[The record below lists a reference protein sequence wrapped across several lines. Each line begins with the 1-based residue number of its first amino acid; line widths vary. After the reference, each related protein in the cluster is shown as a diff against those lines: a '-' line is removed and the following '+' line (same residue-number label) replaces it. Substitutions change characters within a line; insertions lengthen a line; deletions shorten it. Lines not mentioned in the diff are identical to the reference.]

1 MADEQISDA
10 ALLSR
15 VHADLKRMA
24 MLGLLPEDGA
34 KISARGEFI
43 VDPSN
48 VENDENKK
56 MRSYRYKE
64 FPKTLHAWPEGEAEP
79 LTLGVKNRDEEQ
91 KAVAL
96 GWSVD
101 PLHGPAGRLENGVA
115 KVVEEVEEVREFA
128 PPGQRQPFE
137 AAPDAAAAKPKAAK
151 PKAAKAKK

>member
-1 MADEQISDA
+1 MAEEITDA

-15 VHADLKRMA
+15 VTADIKRLA
-24 MLGLLPEDGA
+24 LLGLIPEEGA

-56 MRSYRYKE
+56 MRSYRHKE
-64 FPKTLHAWPEGEAEP
+64 FPKTLHAAHPDNPDEPITLTVRNRAE
-79 LTLGVKNRDEEQ
+79 EEQ
-91 KAVAL
+91 AVAL

-101 PLHGPAGRLENGVA
+101 PLHGPGGRLDGGKAVVA
-115 KVVEEVEEVREFA
+115 EDVNEVREFA

-137 AAPDAAAAKPKAAK
+137 APADVPAPKAK
-151 PKAAKAKK
+151 KAKAK

>member
-10 ALLSR
+10 ALLTR

-79 LTLGVKNRDEEQ
+79 LTLSVKNRDEEQ

-101 PLHGPAGRLENGVA
+101 PLHGPAGRLVNGVA
-115 KVVEEVEEVREFA
+115 AAAEEVEEVREFA

-137 AAPDAAAAKPKAAK
+137 TTAEESPKTTKAKTT
-151 PKAAKAKK
+151 KAKK